1 MKADLVD
8 YLEVNPFWCFFCAT
22 PSVLGAGFLLK
33 INATDMIIRKLIEL
47 KSTKMLIKKP
57 FFYAIFY
64 SAVVFIVSLFVLP
77 YYIDGDQFYY
87 RDFYKYCFYESL
99 TLSQQFDCYQT
110 TLASSE
116 PGYFIL
122 SKLANAF
129 LDKDLYIAIANAI
142 LTFIF
147 SILVF
152 KNYKA
157 VWHRHVFLILLLT
170 NYYLI
175 VMFFAA
181 ERLKFSFIFLALA
194 LLISGNKKLF
204 LFFGA
209 MFIHIQSALLIG
221 PYYIAQVFDKS
232 ESKWIKVL
240 TIVGFIIVFAIALF
254 VLKDHIESKFTSY
267 SNKTEE
273 SGSGVLG
280 SQVGAISAF
289 FYALILFSEQFLGL
303 WSIIPQDLKNLIP
316 AQWQEYVGIFVG
328 VAMVLARLK
337 KQPEIHTP
345 ELSGINSLLSTPIK
359 TNDLAWMIEAKRHIG
374 LKEVSGKTHNST
386 ILSWLKSL
394 GAWWSEDET
403 AWCGT
408 FIAHCLKVAGVKYPK
423 HWY

>member
-33 INATDMIIRKLIEL
+33 INVTDMIIRKLIEL
-47 KSTKMLIKKP
+47 KPTKMLIKKP

-194 LLISGNKKLF
+194 LLISDNKKLF

-280 SQVGAISAF
+280 SIKTAVFIIFASISTKKLLP
-289 FYALILFSEQFLGL
+289 LITGMPLVVMAYFLGSDRIGML
-303 WSIIPQDLKNLIP
+303 AFILYAGLVLYYKRSLDALLFITMLYFSYKSIEFISN
-316 AQWQEYVGIFVG
+316 IFIYGEGYKFV
-328 VAMVLARLK
+328 
-337 KQPEIHTP
+337 
-345 ELSGINSLLSTPIK
+345 
-359 TNDLAWMIEAKRHIG
+359 
-374 LKEVSGKTHNST
+374 
-386 ILSWLKSL
+386 
-394 GAWWSEDET
+394 
-403 AWCGT
+403 
-408 FIAHCLKVAGVKYPK
+408 
-423 HWY
+423 